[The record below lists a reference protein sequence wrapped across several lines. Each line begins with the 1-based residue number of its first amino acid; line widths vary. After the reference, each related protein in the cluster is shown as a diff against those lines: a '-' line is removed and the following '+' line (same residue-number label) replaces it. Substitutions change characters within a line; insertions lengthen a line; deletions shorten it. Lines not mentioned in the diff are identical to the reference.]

1 MVQGVVQGLVGVYAK
16 SQCMRSCQN
25 KKKSPHFAHVK
36 VGTKLGLVEVVQDV
50 RAVRFLVVV
59 QKAVVVP
66 CAGVWDGGVLT

>member
-1 MVQGVVQGLVGVYAK
+1 
-16 SQCMRSCQN
+16 MRR
-25 KKKSPHFAHVK
+25 KVDPHFAHVK

-50 RAVRFLVVV
+50 RAVRLLVVV